1 MWARTRPVAMPRLNQ
16 AQRALRARLH
26 AHVHQLARSIGQRHL
41 WCPGTLEAAARYL
54 EAQLAE
60 TGLDVNAQ
68 TFTASGQAVRN
79 IEAVHPGCAAAENVL
94 VLGAHYDTVL
104 GCPGA
109 NDNGTGCAA
118 LVEIARAVATRALP
132 STVRFVAFVNEE
144 PPFFQTADMGSAQY
158 AASCRARDD
167 SVAGMIS
174 LETIGYYD
182 DARGS
187 QHYPLPLHVRY
198 PTSGHFVAFVGNLR
212 SAAFLRRAVA
222 AYRRA
227 ASVPAESAALPAVVP
242 GVGWSDH
249 WAFWQH
255 GWPAIMVTDTAPYRY
270 PHYHSPSDTPD
281 KIDFDRFTL
290 VVEGLACMVHELAGG
305 ELGGP
310 M

>member
-1 MWARTRPVAMPRLNQ
+1 MRARTKPAAIPRLNE
-16 AQRALRARLH
+16 AQRALQSRLR
-26 AHVHQLARSIGQRHL
+26 AHVQQLARSIGQRHL

-54 EAQLAE
+54 ETQLAE
-60 TGLDVNAQ
+60 AGLDVSAQ
-68 TFTASGQAVRN
+68 AFTASGQAVRN
-79 IEAVHPGCAAAENVL
+79 IEAVNRGGTAAENVL
-94 VLGAHYDTVL
+94 VVGAHYDTVP

-118 LVEIARAVATRALP
+118 LVEIARGVAARSLP

-144 PPFFQTADMGSAQY
+144 PPFFQTADMGSVQY
-158 AASCRARDD
+158 AASCRARNDR
-167 SVAGMIS
+167 VVGMLS

-227 ASVPAESAALPAVVP
+227 AHVPAESAALPAIVP

-270 PHYHSPSDTPD
+270 PHYHAPSDTPD

-290 VVEGLACMVHELAGG
+290 VVEGLASMVRELAGG
-305 ELGGP
+305 GDC
-310 M
+310 